1 MLTTGVLS
9 QGGRIVELA
18 HHHLIEFLPHRIEQ
32 GTHHHLPPEAEQ
44 IAEAIF
50 GGEEKKVLKNITD
63 VLPLVTN
70 GDEITREVRE
80 ELNETGV
87 CTFKKEYGEVTFL
100 EGVTTV
106 QEDDVL
112 SYENMMSI
120 TANVVRRLINICKP
134 YQGQLLTEDLKST
147 LQTALST
154 ELQEITN
161 NEGTLMALEDFN
173 IPPYDVQVYS
183 AAKTRWDETH
193 KLVRENKIIVQCR
206 IVPVGALRDIDLGVI
221 VI

>member
-1 MLTTGVLS
+1 
-9 QGGRIVELA
+9 
-18 HHHLIEFLPHRIEQ
+18 
-32 GTHHHLPPEAEQ
+32 
-44 IAEAIF
+44 
-50 GGEEKKVLKNITD
+50 
-63 VLPLVTN
+63 
-70 GDEITREVRE
+70 
-80 ELNETGV
+80 
-87 CTFKKEYGEVTFL
+87 
-100 EGVTTV
+100 
-106 QEDDVL
+106 
-112 SYENMMSI
+112 MSI